1 MMWHSVPKHTY
12 VGHQTFEI
20 GVYDAVAHF
29 SIGNLATLRKFKF
42 LGIVLILD
50 YVVQL

>member
-1 MMWHSVPKHTY
+1 MWHSVPKHTY